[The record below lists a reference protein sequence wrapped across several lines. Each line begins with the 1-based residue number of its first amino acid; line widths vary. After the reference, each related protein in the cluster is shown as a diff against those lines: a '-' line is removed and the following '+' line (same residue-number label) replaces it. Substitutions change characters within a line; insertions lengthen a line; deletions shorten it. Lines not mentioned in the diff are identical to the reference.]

1 MSGAPG
7 PPEPTDR
14 QLADIVR
21 YLARLCLEA
30 ERGLRSRDHLRRLM
44 EPGDAL
50 RSRLLV
56 TLGRFEGGPIRP
68 ADVGP
73 AHVTRRA
80 DGSVL
85 ASVVTRTEGNRW
97 GALTLRLRPH
107 AGRYLIADMHRLHA
121 RTRPHREVDRT
132 AAPRSPSSR
141 SRG

>member
-1 MSGAPG
+1 MSGTPG
-7 PPEPTDR
+7 PPQPTDR
-14 QLADIVR
+14 QLSDIVR

-30 ERGLRSRDHLRRLM
+30 ERGLRPRDHLRRLM

-56 TLGRFEGGPIRP
+56 TLGRFDGGPIRP

-73 AHVTRRA
+73 AHVTRRS

-107 AGRYLIADMHRLHA
+107 DGRYLISDMHRLQA
-121 RTRPHREVDRT
+121 RTRPQREVNLST
-132 AAPRSPSSR
+132 SPRSLA
-141 SRG
+141 RGSDR